1 MNYPYEPK
9 FSVKSRLIKS
19 KISKRDSVT
28 IAMKLISKFFVVFA
42 TLLCICLLIHP
53 KLVYAQSQQLIYA
66 EPQPIKIGMSAAF
79 TGASRSLGI
88 ELYQGSMAYFDYIN
102 RSGGIK
108 GRPIVIQAYDDGYNP
123 LPAIQN
129 TTRLIEKDQVFLL
142 FNYLG
147 TPTVTR
153 VLPLFIK
160 YQNKPIF
167 LFFPFTGA
175 QSHRQSP
182 YNQFVFNLR
191 PSYREE
197 TAGLVK
203 NFLKIGRKKIAVF
216 YQIDAYG
223 RSGWDGVKR
232 QLKAEGFKIVGE
244 ATYRRGTEYHSSFK
258 AQVDI
263 LKKAEPDAIISIGS
277 YQACAGFIRDART
290 SNWDVPIAN
299 LSFVGSES
307 LLDLLLKTSRSTG
320 IDYTQNLIN
329 SQVVPSYENIALPGV
344 KEYRNL
350 RDAYQQKPPP
360 NLVPEPYQ
368 NLPYSFVSFEGFLNA
383 KLLVKILQDSP
394 NLSDRK
400 NLKTTLE
407 NIHDFDLGLDVPVEF
422 NAQSHQGLHKIYYMT
437 VKDNHFVPIFS
448 WKQWSK

>member
-1 MNYPYEPK
+1 
-9 FSVKSRLIKS
+9 
-19 KISKRDSVT
+19 
-28 IAMKLISKFFVVFA
+28 MKLISKFLVVFA
-42 TLLCICLLIHP
+42 VLLCICLLIHP
-53 KLVYAQSQQLIYA
+53 RLVYAKSPQLIYA

-102 RSGGIK
+102 RAGGIK
-108 GRPIVIQAYDDGYNP
+108 GRPIVIQGYDDGYNP
-123 LPAIQN
+123 LPAILN

-142 FNYLG
+142 FDYVG

-175 QSHRQSP
+175 QPHRQPP
-182 YNQFVFNLR
+182 YNEFVFNLR

-197 TAGLVK
+197 TAGLVE

-232 QLKAEGFKIVGE
+232 KLKAEGFNIVGE
-244 ATYRRGTEYHSSFK
+244 ATYRRGTEYSSSFQ
-258 AQVDI
+258 AHVDI
-263 LKKAEPDAIISIGS
+263 LRKTEPDAIISIGS
-277 YQACAGFIRDART
+277 YQACAGFIRDARNA
-290 SNWDVPIAN
+290 NWDVPIAN
-299 LSFVGSES
+299 VSFVGSES
-307 LLDLLLKTSRSTG
+307 LLNLLLKTSRSTG

-329 SQVVPSYENIALPGV
+329 SQVVPSYDNIALPAV
-344 KEYRNL
+344 KEYRRL
-350 RDAYQQKPPP
+350 MDAYQQKPPP
-360 NLVPEPYQ
+360 NLVTEPYQ
-368 NLPYSFVSFEGFLNA
+368 TLPYSFVSFEGFLNA
-383 KLLVKILQDSP
+383 KLLVEILQ
-394 NLSDRK
+394 NLPDLSNRE
-400 NLKTTLE
+400 NLKTTVK
-407 NIHDFDLGLDVPVEF
+407 NIHNLDLGLDVPVEF
-422 NAQSHQGLHKIYYMT
+422 NAKSHQGLHKIYYMT
-437 VKDNHFVPIFS
+437 VKDNHFVPILS